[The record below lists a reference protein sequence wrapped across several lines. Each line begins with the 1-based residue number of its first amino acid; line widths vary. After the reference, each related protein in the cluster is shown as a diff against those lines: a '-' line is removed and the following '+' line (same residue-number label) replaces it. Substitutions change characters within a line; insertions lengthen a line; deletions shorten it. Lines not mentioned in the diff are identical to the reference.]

1 MSAGRIHHVLFL
13 CTGNS
18 ARSILAE
25 AALDRAGHGRL
36 RASSAGSQP
45 KGAVHPDAL
54 RLLQAEGYDTQ
65 KFRSKSWDEFTQ
77 PGAPAIDL
85 IITLCD
91 SAARESCPIWPGH
104 PVTAHW
110 GMPDPAAVCDEAER
124 QAAFAETL
132 RVLDQRIARLL
143 AVPFDSLDAADRK
156 RRLVEIGSSR

>member
-1 MSAGRIHHVLFL
+1 MTREHIYHVVFL
-13 CTGNS
+13 CTGNT

-25 AALDRAGHGRL
+25 AALNRAGKDRF

-54 RLLQAEGYDTQ
+54 RLLQTEGYDSDQ
-65 KFRSKSWDEFTQ
+65 FRSKSWDEFTR
-77 PGAPAIDL
+77 PGAPGIDFVL
-85 IITLCD
+85 TLCD

-110 GMPDPAAVCDEAER
+110 GMADPAAVGDETRR

-132 RVLDQRIARLL
+132 RVLDRRIARLL
-143 AVPFDSLDAADRK
+143 GVPFASLDAAGRK
-156 RRLVEIGSSR
+156 RLLADIGGDS